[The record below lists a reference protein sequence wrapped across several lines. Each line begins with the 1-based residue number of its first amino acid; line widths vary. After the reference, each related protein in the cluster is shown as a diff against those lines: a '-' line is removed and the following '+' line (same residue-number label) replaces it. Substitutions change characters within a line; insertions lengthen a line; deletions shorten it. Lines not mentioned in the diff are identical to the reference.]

1 MGRALLA
8 GLLEACLDAGV
19 QIRAGVRVR
28 ERPSEDAVVIA
39 TGGFERDA
47 QLVKAFLRG
56 PMLAPVGAPSA
67 RGDGLRLA
75 IAAGRAARQHERGV
89 VVPRDLDPG

>member
-1 MGRALLA
+1 M
-8 GLLEACLDAGV
+8 
-19 QIRAGVRVR
+19 
-28 ERPSEDAVVIA
+28 VIA

-75 IAAGRAARQHERGV
+75 IAEGARWAT
-89 VVPRDLDPG
+89 